1 MAVRV
6 KVEICSF
13 DKDLSISSTALL
25 NSGFESETPLVL
37 IPARVAEYLGFLPNL
52 PANAIA
58 ETYEAAGGSA
68 VRVYSIEDAA
78 KVRVVAEDRKTDFI
92 TCSIIIS
99 EGEREVIL
107 SDLLID
113 ELGIIIEKSGVGLWR
128 FDGESK
134 IRSSLQPQ
142 HWR

>member
-6 KVEICSF
+6 KIEIHSV
-13 DKDLSISSTALL
+13 DKDLSVLSTALL
-25 NSGFESETPLVL
+25 NSGFESEIPLVL
-37 IPARVAEYLGFLPNL
+37 VPAKVAEHLGFLPQL
-52 PANAIA
+52 PVNAVA

-68 VRVYSIEDAA
+68 IRVYSIENVI
-78 KVRVVAEDRKTDFI
+78 KVRVVTDDRETDF
-92 TCSIIIS
+92 TACSIIIS

-113 ELGIIIEKSGVGLWR
+113 ELEIIIEKSGVGLWR
-128 FDGESK
+128 FNDEGR

-142 HWR
+142 HWE